1 MVRSG
6 EPLTV
11 IGPVIRGSKRDA
23 FATIAG
29 IEVGVAFW
37 GLAAV
42 FGPTALLA
50 ASQMAYDILR
60 FAGALILIY
69 LGIKAP
75 RAEFTSS
82 ERTSRRTGRTLVLPA
97 TV

>member
-11 IGPVIRGSKRDA
+11 TGPVIRLPTVSAARARARGSKRTA

-29 IEVGVAFW
+29 IEASVAFW

-42 FGPTALLA
+42 FGLTALLA
-50 ASQMAYDILR
+50 ASQA
-60 FAGALILIY
+60 AL
-69 LGIKAP
+69 P
-75 RAEFTSS
+75 EF
-82 ERTSRRTGRTLVLPA
+82 R
-97 TV
+97 